1 MIGRGESD
9 RRETGRRETGR
20 RETGR
25 RETGRRREGASQSR
39 ADLRDQY
46 NAWIRHHRLSAADS
60 LFRVLD
66 NPVSSVLTWLVI
78 GIALALPVGLNVALD
93 NVSRLSASWDSP
105 AQISLFL
112 QGDISVDKA
121 RQLEIELGER
131 EDVAETRFISREEA
145 LQEFSTLSGFADVLA
160 SLEENPLPNLVLIS
174 PTDQLPGREVAA
186 LRDDLQGSPEVAQAV
201 LDMEWLQRLNSL
213 MELSRRLVLAVG
225 GLLVLGVV
233 LILGNT
239 IRLAIENRREEIVIV
254 KLVGGSN
261 AFVRRPFLYTGLWYG
276 VGGGVFAAV
285 LVALSLWFL
294 REPVGNLALLYQ
306 SAFELRG
313 LGIMGGMN
321 LVILGGLLGLTGAW
335 LAVARHLVRIEP
347 R

>member
-1 MIGRGESD
+1 M
-9 RRETGRRETGR
+9 TGRRATG
-20 RETGR
+20 
-25 RETGRRREGASQSR
+25 RREGASQSR
-39 ADLRDQY
+39 TDLRDQY
-46 NAWIRHHRLSAADS
+46 HAWLRHHRLSAADS
-60 LFRVLD
+60 LYRVLD
-66 NPVSSVLTWLVI
+66 NPGSSVLTWLVI

-93 NVSRLSASWDSP
+93 NATRLSGSWDSP

-112 QGDISVDKA
+112 QDGISADKA

-131 EDVAETRFISREEA
+131 ADVVETHFVSRDEA
-145 LQEFSTLSGFADVLA
+145 LQEFSALSGFADVLA
-160 SLEENPLPNLVLIS
+160 SLEENPLPHLILVS
-174 PTDQLPGREVAA
+174 PADSLAGDAVSA
-186 LRDDLQGSPEVAQAV
+186 LRLDLQGYPEVGEAV
-201 LDMEWLQRLNSL
+201 LDMAWLQRLNSL
-213 MELSRRLVLAVG
+213 MELSRRMVLAVG

-276 VGGGVFAAV
+276 VGGGLFAAI
-285 LVALSLWFL
+285 LVASSLWFL
-294 REPVGNLALLYQ
+294 QEPISRLAQLYE

-313 LGIMGGMN
+313 LGIMGGLN
-321 LVILGGLLGLTGAW
+321 LIILGGLLGLSGAW
-335 LAVARHLVRIEP
+335 LAVSRHLSRIEP